1 MIFIR
6 SLLFHI
12 AFYTNLVVLMLVGL
26 PRLLGGRVPAM
37 NHARLWGASS
47 IWLLEKIC
55 NIRVEF
61 RGQAHIPQGA
71 CIIAS
76 KHQSVF
82 ETFALLLF
90 CTDFTYAVKKELRKI
105 PLFGW
110 YIAATQ
116 QIAVDRQ
123 KGGAIMPQLIR
134 SAGAAFEQG
143 RQLLIFPEGTR
154 RPAGA
159 PAAYKYGVAQIYAGS
174 HVTCVPVALN
184 AGLFWPRRSFLLHPG
199 TLIVEFLE
207 PIAPGMERRT
217 FFETLQDRIETA
229 SNRLMAEAIAENPS
243 LAKLMVTCSAPD
255 HMS

>member
-1 MIFIR
+1 MIFVR

-12 AFYTNLVVLMLVGL
+12 AFYTNLVVLMLAGL

-37 NHARLWGASS
+37 NHARLWGTSS

-55 NIRVEF
+55 NIKVEF

-71 CIIAS
+71 CMIAS

-105 PLFGW
+105 PFFGW

-134 SAGAAFEQG
+134 SAVAAFEQG
-143 RQLLIFPEGTR
+143 RQFLIFPEGTR

-159 PAAYKYGVAQIYAGS
+159 PPAYKYGVAQIYAGS

-184 AGLFWPRRSFLLHPG
+184 AGLFWPRRSFLLYPG

-207 PIAPGMERRT
+207 PIAPGMERRA
-217 FFETLQDRIETA
+217 FFETLQARIEIA
-229 SNRLMAEAIAENPS
+229 SNRLMSEAIAEHPS
-243 LAKLMVTCSAPD
+243 LARLMVASEEKA
-255 HMS
+255 